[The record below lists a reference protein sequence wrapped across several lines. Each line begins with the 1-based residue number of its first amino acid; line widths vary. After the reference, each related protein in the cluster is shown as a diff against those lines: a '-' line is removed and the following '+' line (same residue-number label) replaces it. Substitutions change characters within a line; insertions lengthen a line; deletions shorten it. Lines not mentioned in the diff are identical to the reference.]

1 MEPRLELF
9 GMRRSP
15 ARFLAPIALVAFAV
29 ALYSVVH
36 DGRGTTGGNSDGTA
50 TPTATATST
59 SKKKTSSSTKKKR
72 RTYTVKSGDT
82 LSAIAEKT
90 GVSLQVLN
98 ELNPNAD
105 TLSPGQKLR
114 LSK

>member
-1 MEPRLELF
+1 
-9 GMRRSP
+9 MRRSP

-36 DGRGTTGGNSDGTA
+36 DGRDNAGGSSNGTA
-50 TPTATATST
+50 TPTATSSST
-59 SKKKTSSSTKKKR
+59 SKKKNSSSSKKKR
-72 RTYTVKSGDT
+72 KTYTVKSGDT
-82 LSAIAEKT
+82 LSGIAEKT
-90 GVSLQVLN
+90 GVSLETLN
-98 ELNPNAD
+98 DLNPDAE